1 VGARDSYPAGTF
13 CWVDLVT
20 TDADA
25 AKRFYG
31 ELFGWQAPDGGERY
45 THWMLDGRD
54 VAGVYALRGV
64 EPRWTSYVAVEDAA
78 AAAAGAA
85 AAGGSVVEPAAA
97 VGAAGTRAVIADPLG
112 TTLALWQAGDHPG
125 ARLVND
131 VGCWCSNQLQ
141 APDPGPA
148 AAFYETLFGWE
159 VVEEEDSE
167 PPYWAIRHRGRDGG
181 GMVGGQ
187 PDPPAWV
194 VYFHVADVDETARAV
209 QADGGAV
216 HFPPT
221 TVGIGRLAV
230 CADPQGAT
238 FGIFAGP
245 TDP

>member
-1 VGARDSYPAGTF
+1 VGARDSYPEGTF

-20 TDADA
+20 GDADA

-31 ELFGWQAPDGGERY
+31 GLFGWEAPGAGERY
-45 THWMLDGRD
+45 AHWTLDGRD
-54 VAGVYALRGV
+54 VAGVYSLPGV
-64 EPRWTSYVAVEDAA
+64 ESRWTSYVAVEDAA
-78 AAAAGAA
+78 ATAARAA

-97 VGAAGTRAVIADPLG
+97 VGSNGTRAVVADPLG
-112 TTLALWQAGDHPG
+112 TPVALWQAGEHAG
-125 ARLVND
+125 AQLVND

-141 APDPGPA
+141 APDPAPA
-148 AAFYETLFGWE
+148 AAFYEALFGWE
-159 VVEEEDSE
+159 LVEEQDSV

-187 PDPPAWV
+187 DGPPAWV
-194 VYFHVADVDETARAV
+194 VYFHVADADESAA
-209 QADGGAV
+209 AAEAAGGAV
-216 HFPPT
+216 PFPPT

-230 CADPQGAT
+230 CADPQGAA

>member
-1 VGARDSYPAGTF
+1 VGARESYPAGTF

-31 ELFGWQAPDGGERY
+31 ELLGWAAPPEDRY
-45 THWMLDGRD
+45 GHWTLEGRD
-54 VAGVYALRGV
+54 VAGVYALPGT

-85 AAGGSVVEPAAA
+85 AAGGSVVEPAAS
-97 VGAAGTRAVIADPLG
+97 VGSGTRAVIADPLG
-112 TTLALWQAGDHPG
+112 TALALWQPGEHPG
-125 ARLVND
+125 AGLVND

-141 APDPGPA
+141 APDPAPA
-148 AAFYETLFGWE
+148 VAFYETLFGWE
-159 VVEEEDSE
+159 VVEERGSE
-167 PPYWAIRHRGRDGG
+167 PPYWAIRHAGRDGG

-187 PDPPAWV
+187 PGPPAWV
-194 VYFHVADVDETARAV
+194 VYFHVADVDEFARGVEAR
-209 QADGGAV
+209 GGAV

-230 CADPQGAT
+230 CADPEDAV
-238 FGIFAGP
+238 FGVFAGR

>member
-1 VGARDSYPAGTF
+1 MGARDSYPAGTF

-20 TDADA
+20 PDDEA
-25 AKRFYG
+25 AKGFYRA
-31 ELFGWQAPDGGERY
+31 LFGWEAPAGPRYAHWTLGG
-45 THWMLDGRD
+45 GD
-54 VAGVYALRGV
+54 VAGVYSLEGV

-97 VGAAGTRAVIADPLG
+97 VGPDGTRAMIADSLG
-112 TTLALWQAGDHPG
+112 TPVALWQAGRHPG

-141 APDPGPA
+141 APDPGPVV
-148 AAFYETLFGWE
+148 AFYETLFGWD
-159 VVEEEDSE
+159 VVQERNSV
-167 PPYWAIRHRGRDGG
+167 PPYWAIRHHGRDGG

-187 PDPPAWV
+187 AGPPAWV
-194 VYFHVADVDETARAV
+194 VYFHVADADETARVAEA
-209 QADGGAV
+209 ADGAV

-230 CADPQGAT
+230 CADPQGAA